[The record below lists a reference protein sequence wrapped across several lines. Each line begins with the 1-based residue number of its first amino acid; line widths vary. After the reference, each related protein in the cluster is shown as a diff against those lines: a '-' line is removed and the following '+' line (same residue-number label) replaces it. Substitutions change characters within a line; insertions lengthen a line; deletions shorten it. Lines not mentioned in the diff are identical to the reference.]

1 MVYRSLTAVADA
13 SGVPPWAVLL
23 VAYAVYVV
31 ARTGPVI
38 CVIAPKLLAVE
49 LAISC
54 ANCRGSCWAVKL
66 AVGLSL
72 AQKAAAAR
80 GAECRDG
87 KAAAVTDAN
96 GTATE
101 WTVHVIDR
109 FTLPMPRRQTA
120 PQ

>member
-1 MVYRSLTAVADA
+1 VVYRSLTAVADA
-13 SGVPPWAVLL
+13 SGVPLWAVLL
-23 VAYAVYVV
+23 VAYAGCVAMRTASGLCVV
-31 ARTGPVI
+31 AAKHAAAEWARSR
-38 CVIAPKLLAVE
+38 A
-49 LAISC
+49 S
-54 ANCRGSCWAVKL
+54 CRGSCWAAKL

-72 AQKAAAAR
+72 AQRAAAAR
-80 GAECRDG
+80 GAECREG
-87 KAAAVTDAN
+87 KAAAAPDAN